1 MKLKHLLTDVFNN
14 GRPSKPRADGLNA
27 PKRAKV
33 VRAARR
39 FVDLETMAPSPRPT
53 QEEVLTK
60 VRNGRFAEMS
70 FRQAGME

>member
-1 MKLKHLLTDVFNN
+1 MRLKHLLTDVFSN
-14 GRPSKPRADGLNA
+14 GRPSKPGADALNA

-39 FVDLETMAPSPRPT
+39 FVDLETMASTPRPT
-53 QEEVLTK
+53 QEEVLAK
-60 VRNGRFAEMS
+60 VRKGRVAEMS